1 MSLRHVSFIS
11 VLSLC
16 IGFVAMVCAPAVAA
30 VDRYILSPFVD
41 YIERSATPDYELV
54 GASLDATTTVRSGFS
69 KPQVKAFRSTLAQ
82 RISSRAAMYSAVMS
96 PASAGPALA

>member
-1 MSLRHVSFIS
+1 MILRRFSLLS
-11 VLSLC
+11 VLSIC

-30 VDRYILSPFVD
+30 VDRYIISPFID

-54 GASLDATTTVRSGFS
+54 GAARDATTTVRAGFS
-69 KPQVKAFRSTLAQ
+69 KPQVQAFRSTLAQ
-82 RISSRAAMYSAVMS
+82 RVSSRAAMYSAVMS